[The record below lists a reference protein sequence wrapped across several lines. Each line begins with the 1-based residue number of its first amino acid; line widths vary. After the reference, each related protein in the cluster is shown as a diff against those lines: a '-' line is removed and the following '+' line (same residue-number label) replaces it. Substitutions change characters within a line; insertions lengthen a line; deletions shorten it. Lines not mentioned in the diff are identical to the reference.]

1 MTQQTRKMQAPQKPK
16 DRRRSLLS
24 LGGTPLRMMAVYL
37 GNADAR
43 KEFKKET
50 EEYEKKKA
58 AYNAALKQMKYTQ
71 TKPASKS
78 KESKGDVPRRLQQ
91 DK

>member
-1 MTQQTRKMQAPQKPK
+1 MQAPQKPK

-50 EEYEKKKA
+50 AEYEKKKA
-58 AYNAALKQMKYTQ
+58 AYDAAMKQIKYTQ

-78 KESKGDVPRRLQQ
+78 KKSTDDVFRGYQEN
-91 DK
+91 K